1 MESPSTLHT
10 LPLPKNLRPK
20 QEEIIRAF
28 ETQNHV
34 IAKLPTGYGKTKAAA
49 GSYALLKSRGVANRM
64 LYIVPRRN
72 QAMQA
77 ADEIPLA
84 LEEFAV
90 KSKAIIVGAN
100 PIQAER
106 AHRASEIDVFV
117 ATVQSLLS
125 SATQST
131 VARLTESGRWFVVID
146 EHHHYGN
153 EGQWVECIKRLP
165 SVAQLAMSAT
175 PNRHDGSDFFPEPT
189 ITETYYEASKHGFVK
204 RLSLHAYEYSIDA
217 VTVDGRVIPFS
228 TAEVIEQAGSESP
241 DEIDKFMA
249 ARKMRWSPKYIS
261 PLVTFPLDRIV
272 DLRTRN
278 IRSQM
283 LIQAMS
289 CSHAKMVCEQAKVL
303 LPEFMEVD
311 WVGTGPQGRSQQEN
325 EEVLH
330 RFCPPK
336 DASGKRPWTLDV
348 LVNVG
353 IAGEGLDTTDVTE
366 IVFLTPGNLTISN
379 LQTIGRGARDASADV
394 SCQRRYGQPNGG
406 VRRAACDGTVRRRRR
421 DRRGRE
427 AGEGRSRAQRGR
439 LRAAA

>member
-1 MESPSTLHT
+1 
-10 LPLPKNLRPK
+10 
-20 QEEIIRAF
+20 
-28 ETQNHV
+28 
-34 IAKLPTGYGKTKAAA
+34 
-49 GSYALLKSRGVANRM
+49 
-64 LYIVPRRN
+64 RRV
-72 QAMQA
+72 
-77 ADEIPLA
+77 L
-84 LEEFAV
+84 F
-90 KSKAIIVGAN
+90 
-100 PIQAER
+100 
-106 AHRASEIDVFV
+106 
-117 ATVQSLLS
+117 
-125 SATQST
+125 
-131 VARLTESGRWFVVID
+131 
-146 EHHHYGN
+146 
-153 EGQWVECIKRLP
+153 
-165 SVAQLAMSAT
+165 
-175 PNRHDGSDFFPEPT
+175 
-189 ITETYYEASKHGFVK
+189 
-204 RLSLHAYEYSIDA
+204 
-217 VTVDGRVIPFS
+217 
-228 TAEVIEQAGSESP
+228 
-241 DEIDKFMA
+241 
-249 ARKMRWSPKYIS
+249 
-261 PLVTFPLDRIV
+261 
-272 DLRTRN
+272 
-278 IRSQM
+278 RS
-283 LIQAMS
+283 S
-289 CSHAKMVCEQAKVL
+289 CSHGKMVCEQAKVL

>member
-1 MESPSTLHT
+1 STLHT

-20 QEEIIRAF
+20 QEEIIRAV

-165 SVAQLAMSAT
+165 SVAQLAMSAA
-175 PNRHDGSDFFPEPT
+175 PNRDDGSDFFPEPT

-228 TAEVIEQAGSESP
+228 TAEVIEQAGSDAP

-379 LQTIGRGARDASADV
+379 LQ
-394 SCQRRYGQPNGG
+394 
-406 VRRAACDGTVRRRRR
+406 
-421 DRRGRE
+421 
-427 AGEGRSRAQRGR
+427 
-439 LRAAA
+439 